1 LANQVLEFFVCL
13 QNKINLK
20 QASRAPARPMDRI
33 SILKVL
39 GVLKN
44 RSHKKDKC
52 QENNRD
58 ERAQHRY
65 FTPIRKIA
73 FFPREERKD

>member
-1 LANQVLEFFVCL
+1 
-13 QNKINLK
+13 
-20 QASRAPARPMDRI
+20 MDRI